1 LKTALPGPRSAALLA
16 RRGAAVPGGIAHAT
30 PLFAERAE
38 GALLIDVDGNVL
50 IDFAGGIG
58 TLNVGH
64 ANPDVV
70 AAAREQAGRLTHT
83 CFSVAMYEGYVALAE
98 KLNAITPGKFAKK
111 TMLANSGAEAVEN
124 AVKIARSATGREAV
138 VVFDHAFHG
147 RTLLTMSMTSK
158 VRPYKFGFGPFAP
171 EVYRLP
177 YPYPYR
183 MPFDDVAGWI
193 TAVEEFFFTQVAAE
207 KVACVVIELV
217 LGEGGFVVAPRE
229 AIDFLAKLCRE
240 RGILLVVDEVQTGFG
255 RTGRLFAC
263 EHYGVEPDILT
274 TAKSLGGGFP
284 ISAVTG
290 RADLMDKAP
299 SGGLGGTYT
308 GNPVSCAAA
317 LAAIAFMEERKLP
330 ERGAEIGRI
339 VEKRF
344 AEFFD
349 RFPFIGE
356 SRGLGAMRALE
367 LVQDRATRAPDK
379 ERTQR
384 VLQKACENGLI
395 VLSAGTHGNVIRT
408 LMPLVI
414 TDAQLQEGLEVLERA
429 LA

>member
-1 LKTALPGPRSAALLA
+1 
-16 RRGAAVPGGIAHAT
+16 
-30 PLFAERAE
+30 
-38 GALLIDVDGNVL
+38 
-50 IDFAGGIG
+50 
-58 TLNVGH
+58 
-64 ANPDVV
+64 
-70 AAAREQAGRLTHT
+70 
-83 CFSVAMYEGYVALAE
+83 
-98 KLNAITPGKFAKK
+98 
-111 TMLANSGAEAVEN
+111 
-124 AVKIARSATGREAV
+124 
-138 VVFDHAFHG
+138 
-147 RTLLTMSMTSK
+147 
-158 VRPYKFGFGPFAP
+158 
-171 EVYRLP
+171 
-177 YPYPYR
+177 